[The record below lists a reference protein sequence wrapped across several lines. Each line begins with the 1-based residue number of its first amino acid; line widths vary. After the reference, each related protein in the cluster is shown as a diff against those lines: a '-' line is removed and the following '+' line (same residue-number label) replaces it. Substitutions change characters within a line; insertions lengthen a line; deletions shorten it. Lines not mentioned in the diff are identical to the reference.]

1 MAKLLEARGVQPSTT
16 HNNRLTQILLLL
28 SINMHFA
35 APAITSAKLCT
46 RSINLDFFL
55 MRIVM
60 SYFNRRLW
68 EPVTVTAPDSQ
79 CQSQRREAA
88 CIHRRDFRGYL
99 STKLV

>member
-35 APAITSAKLCT
+35 APAITSAKLCP

-55 MRIVM
+55 NADCYVLFQQEALGTGHCHRAGQ
-60 SYFNRRLW
+60 
-68 EPVTVTAPDSQ
+68 PVSKPKA
-79 CQSQRREAA
+79 
-88 CIHRRDFRGYL
+88 RGRVHS
-99 STKLV
+99 STGF